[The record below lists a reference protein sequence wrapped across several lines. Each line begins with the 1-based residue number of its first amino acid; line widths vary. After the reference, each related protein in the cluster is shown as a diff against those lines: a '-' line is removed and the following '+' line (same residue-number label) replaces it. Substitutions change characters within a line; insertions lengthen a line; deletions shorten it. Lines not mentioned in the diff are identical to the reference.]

1 MFAPLHKQKFSSAQI
16 ILTGFAL
23 VILTGALL
31 LMLPIASRSGTW
43 TPFLDTLFTSTSAVC
58 VTGLVLYD
66 TATHWTL
73 FGQMV
78 ILVLIQIGGMGVI
91 TVAAAI
97 AMLSGRRIT
106 LRQRNTMQDAI
117 SAPQVGGVVRFTGFI
132 LRGICIVEL
141 TGAALLSLV
150 FVRDYGFLK
159 GIWMGIFHS
168 ISAFCN
174 AGFDL
179 LGEGHPFSSLMAY
192 ADNAV
197 VTLVIGHLIII
208 GGLGFLTWEDI
219 CRNKFRFIR
228 YRMQSKVILVS
239 TAILIT
245 LPALYFFFFEFS
257 DLPFAARAWGSWFQS
272 VTPRTAGF
280 NTLDYGS
287 VSETGQLITSAL
299 MVIGGAPG
307 STAGGMKNTTL
318 AVVIACTA
326 AVFQKRK
333 DGQYFG
339 RRLSTDTVKD
349 AVAIFLLYLTTFL
362 VGGMLISRIESLPLI
377 SCLFESASAVG
388 TVGLTVGITT
398 SLGTA
403 SKLILIT
410 EMFFGRVG
418 GLTLIFATIPA
429 AKNLLSKLPEEKI
442 AVG

>member
-1 MFAPLHKQKFSSAQI
+1 MLSLLHKRKFSSAQI
-16 ILTGFAL
+16 ILAGFAL
-23 VILTGALL
+23 VILTGAWLL
-31 LMLPIASRSGTW
+31 TLPIASRTGLR

-66 TATHWTL
+66 TATHWSL
-73 FGQMV
+73 FGQIV

-91 TVAAAI
+91 TVAAGI

-106 LRQRNTMQDAI
+106 LRQRSTMQDAI
-117 SAPQVGGVVRFTGFI
+117 SAPQVGGIVRFTGFI
-132 LRGICIVEL
+132 LRGILAVEL
-141 TGAALLSLV
+141 TGAILLSTV
-150 FVRDYGFLK
+150 FIRDYGLIK
-159 GIWMGIFHS
+159 GIWLGIFHS

-179 LGEGHPFSSLMAY
+179 LGEQAPFSSLTAY
-192 ADNAV
+192 
-197 VTLVIGHLIII
+197 VTDPVINLTIGHLIII

-219 CRNKFRFIR
+219 CRNKWKFSH

-239 TAILIT
+239 TLILIT
-245 LPALYFFFFEFS
+245 LPTLYFFFFEFS
-257 DLPFAARAWGSWFQS
+257 ELPFGARAWGSWFQA

-280 NTLDYGS
+280 NTLDFGAMT
-287 VSETGQLITSAL
+287 ETGQIITSAL

-307 STAGGMKNTTL
+307 STAGGMKNTTM
-318 AVVIACTA
+318 AVLIACA
-326 AVFQKRK
+326 VAVFQKRR

-349 AVAIFLLYLTTFL
+349 AVAIFLLYMAAFL
-362 VGGMLISRIESLPLI
+362 FGGMAISRIEQLPLI

-398 SLGTA
+398 GLGWI

-410 EMFFGRVG
+410 LMFFGRVG

-429 AKNLLSKLPEEKI
+429 TKNTVSRLPEEKI